1 MGAVIVLSPIIC
13 QPMLAG
19 VINFVF
25 SGLWHNQYTIKII
38 FDTNNYIIESK
49 VKKWEAVIQC
59 PETM

>member
-38 FDTNNYIIESK
+38 FDTNNYIIEGKSK
-49 VKKWEAVIQC
+49 NGK
-59 PETM
+59 P